1 MSLWN
6 IFILLALGA
15 TVFSLIC
22 GIASMAVNGEVRH
35 VTGEE
40 WMWRRVGFQAATA
53 ALVLIAVALE

>member
-6 IFILLALGA
+6 IFIVLALAA
-15 TVFSLIC
+15 TIFSLIC
-22 GIASMAVNGEVRH
+22 GVASMVVNGEVRH
-35 VTGEE
+35 VTSEQ